1 MQVRS
6 RSDFRHWFGESKV
19 VNADGS
25 PRIVFHGTLSS
36 FKEFCAA
43 KRNPEM
49 GFHFGTLRQAEF
61 FAGWDE
67 GRRAL
72 TGSNIRPV
80 YLRIENPLR
89 LPDLF
94 ERGRRSAE
102 NVARWLC
109 RDRLIGKDVRDAVY
123 RARTSKD
130 ASSRIIVAIKCMG
143 CDGIV
148 YENDQEGG
156 SDSDNEESFVAFEP
170 DQIRSVFY

>member
-1 MQVRS
+1 MRVRS
-6 RSDFRHWFGESKV
+6 RADFRHWFGGSKV
-19 VNADGS
+19 AYADGS
-25 PRIVFHGTLSS
+25 PRMVFHGTVSC

-43 KRNPEM
+43 KRNPEL
-49 GFHFGTLRQAEF
+49 GFHFGSLGQAEF

-67 GRRAL
+67 KRRAL

-80 YLRIENPLR
+80 YLRIDNPLR

-102 NVARWLC
+102 NIARWLC
-109 RDRLIGKDVRDAVY
+109 RDGLIGNDARDAVY

-130 ASSRIIVAIKCMG
+130 ASDRIIAAIRSLG
-143 CDGIV
+143 YDGIV

-156 SDSDNEESFVAFEP
+156 SASDNEDSFVAFEP
-170 DQIRSVFY
+170 NQIRSVFC